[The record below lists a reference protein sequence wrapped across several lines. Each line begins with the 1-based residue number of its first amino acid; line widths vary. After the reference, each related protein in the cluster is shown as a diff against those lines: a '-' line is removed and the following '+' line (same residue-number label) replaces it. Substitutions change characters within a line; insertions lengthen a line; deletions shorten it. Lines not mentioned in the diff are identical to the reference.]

1 MKLDMYEKMEE
12 LKVIPVIV
20 INDAKDAIPVGEA
33 LISGGLPV
41 AEVTFRT
48 AAAEDTIKLLTERFP
63 EMLVG
68 AGTILSV
75 EQARRALVAGA
86 RFIVSPGLDEEL
98 VKFCISN
105 DIPIV
110 PGIQTPSEMM
120 KAVNLG
126 LKFVKFFPAEASG
139 GIKTINAVCAAFPGV
154 KVMPTGGVGPA
165 NLEQYLS
172 SPKVFCCGGSWMVK
186 SAMIEEGRF
195 EEIKAKTAETVE
207 MIRRMGQ

>member
-1 MKLDMYEKMEE
+1 M
-12 LKVIPVIV
+12 IPVIV

>member
-86 RFIVSPGLDEEL
+86 
-98 VKFCISN
+98 
-105 DIPIV
+105 
-110 PGIQTPSEMM
+110 
-120 KAVNLG
+120 
-126 LKFVKFFPAEASG
+126 
-139 GIKTINAVCAAFPGV
+139 
-154 KVMPTGGVGPA
+154 
-165 NLEQYLS
+165 
-172 SPKVFCCGGSWMVK
+172 
-186 SAMIEEGRF
+186 
-195 EEIKAKTAETVE
+195 
-207 MIRRMGQ
+207 